1 MSAFSGKVALV
12 TGGTSGIGRGAALAF
27 AKEGARVVVSGR
39 RAEEGEETVRQ
50 IKAAGGEGL
59 FVRTD
64 ISKVPEIRAMVDKTV
79 STFGRLDFAFNNAGN
94 DGVAAPIVELT
105 EENYDA
111 VIDCNVKGVAFSM
124 KYEIPAI
131 IQTGGGG
138 GGGGGGAIVNMSS
151 VFGIVAWAGMAPYV
165 ASKHAVIG
173 LTKTAALEHAK
184 SGVRINA
191 VAPAA
196 IQTAMIDRI
205 LPTEEH
211 RKAVAAMHPLGRL
224 GNVDEVAAAV
234 VWLCSPGASFVTG
247 QVLAVDG
254 GYTIQ

>member
-12 TGGTSGIGRGAALAF
+12 TGGTSGIGRAAALAF
-27 AKEGARVVVSGR
+27 AKEGARVAVSGR
-39 RAEEGEETVRQ
+39 RVEEGEETVRQ

-64 ISKVPEIRAMVDKTV
+64 ITKVGDIRAMVDKTLA
-79 STFGRLDFAFNNAGN
+79 TFGRLDFAFNNAGN
-94 DGVAAPIVELT
+94 DGVASPIVEVT
-105 EENYDA
+105 EENYDS
-111 VIDCNVKGVAFSM
+111 VIDCNVKGVLFSM

-131 IQTGGGG
+131 TKS
-138 GGGGGGAIVNMSS
+138 GGGAIVNMSS
-151 VFGIVAWAGMAPYV
+151 VFGLVAWAGMAPYV
-165 ASKHAVIG
+165 ASKHAVVG

-184 SGVRINA
+184 TGVRINA

-211 RKAVAAMHPLGRL
+211 RKAVAAMHPVGRL

-247 QVLAVDG
+247 QVLPIDG
-254 GYTIQ
+254 GYTAQ